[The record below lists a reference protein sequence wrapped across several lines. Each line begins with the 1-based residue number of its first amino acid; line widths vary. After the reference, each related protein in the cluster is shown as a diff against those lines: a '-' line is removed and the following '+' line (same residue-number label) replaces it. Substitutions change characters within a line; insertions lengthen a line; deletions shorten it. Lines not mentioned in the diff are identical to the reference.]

1 MMANDRGMNI
11 FSKMLKMSDKKT
23 KAKSVSGDIDIYDE
37 VGTSY
42 RGGSFTFDW
51 AKGNAYDNIYPSISR
66 IANGF
71 VAIRPYAIDAN
82 GKPLQDKN
90 TLNRIYHPNQQ
101 MSSAEFREAL
111 AIMALVHR
119 KTYILVWHTEDG
131 KAVAGAGENLTEE
144 NIAGFT
150 FLEDAYVIVKNGHKF
165 YKSASYNYEFTEKDV
180 IELTAGVDPYDIQAG
195 YSPTQAVKK
204 WSNIDDFAADYEGGL
219 LDNGAVPAGQFTI
232 TASTVEQFDAI
243 VDEMQRRHRG
253 AGNNNNVQYVHRP
266 TDTTTGKP
274 LSAQIEWTPF
284 AQTNQS
290 LDLGTIFKQA
300 NQKIDAT
307 FGVPASI
314 RGVNEKNTYASVK
327 VDERVFVNYTL
338 RPFAMKVW
346 TKMTHELNRI
356 TGGLGYAITFDL
368 ETPDVA
374 DEEKV
379 IAEKKKIEL
388 DLISEALDRGFTLDS
403 IVDAFELSNGY
414 KLLKTGENDTPTIE
428 NDKPDVDEG
437 EEVEDSPAQAITKGC
452 CHHHDGEVSKSQD
465 KTSLIELRKI
475 LNDYFNA
482 EIEATIESLSASK
495 SISAIGLEQYDENGD
510 GLIDELEAEQIPVP
524 EPTEEKKYLLALALL
539 AVLKKRMQKSGEK
552 RFKEVIEQFGLTIT
566 IPELQKYQVSR
577 EVENTV
583 KDNLATIA
591 SSYSDQIVSAIKGAI
606 RQTVAE
612 GNGKTTKKDLVKAIQ
627 NTVKT
632 DGWRTERIA
641 NTEEHRADNLGQ
653 IDAINE
659 LKTATGRE
667 FGLKWRTTS
676 VNPCEF
682 CQAMAGTVVATGEA
696 FLTQGE
702 RVELAGGGSYI
713 NTRGDMLTP
722 EAHPNC
728 QCVFE
733 VVEL

>member
-71 VAIRPYAIDAN
+71 VAIRPYAIGAN
-82 GKPLQDKN
+82 GEPLQDKN

>member
-1 MMANDRGMNI
+1 
-11 FSKMLKMSDKKT
+11 MLKMSDKKT
-23 KAKSVSGDIDIYDE
+23 KAKDARGGDAIIYDE

-42 RGGSFTFDW
+42 RGTSFTFDW

-119 KTYILVWHTEDG
+119 KTYILVWHTEEG
-131 KAVAGAGENLTEE
+131 KAVAGAGQNLTEE
-144 NIAGFT
+144 NVAGFT
-150 FLEDAYVIVKNGHKF
+150 FLEDAYVMVKNGHKF
-165 YKSASYNYEFTEKDV
+165 YKSASYNYEFTENDI
-180 IELTAGVDPYDIQAG
+180 IELSTGIDPYDVSAG

-204 WSNIDDFAADYEGGL
+204 WSNLDDFTADYEGGL

-232 TASTVEQFDAI
+232 TASSVEQFDAI

-266 TDTTTGKP
+266 VDSTTGKAVD
-274 LSAQIEWTPF
+274 AQIEWTPF
-284 AQTNQS
+284 AQTNQN
-290 LDLGTIFKQA
+290 LDLGTIFKQV

-388 DLISEALDRGFTLDS
+388 DLISEALDRGYTLDS

-414 KLLKTGENDTPTIE
+414 KLLRTGENGTPTIE

-437 EEVEDSPAQAITKGC
+437 EEVEDSPEQAVTKAC

-465 KTSLIELRKI
+465 KSVLKELRSI

-482 EIEATIESLSASK
+482 EIEATIESLGASK

-510 GLIDELEAEQIPVP
+510 GLIDEMEAEQIPVP
-524 EPTEEKKYLLALALL
+524 ELSEEKKYLLAIALL
-539 AVLKKRMQKSGEK
+539 EVLRRRMQKSGEK
-552 RFKEVIEQFGLTIT
+552 RFKEVIEQFGLNIT
-566 IPELQKYQVSR
+566 VPELQNYQVSR

-612 GNGKTTKKDLVKAIQ
+612 GNGKTTKKDLVNAIR
-627 NTVKT
+627 NTIKS

-659 LKTATGRE
+659 LKMATGKE

-676 VNPCEF
+676 VNPCDF
-682 CQAMAGTVVATGEA
+682 CREMAGTVVATGEA

>member
-1 MMANDRGMNI
+1 MNI
-11 FSKMLKMSDKKT
+11 LSKMLKMSDKKT
-23 KAKSVSGDIDIYDE
+23 KAKNAKADATIYDE

-66 IANGF
+66 IANAF
-71 VAIRPYAIDAN
+71 LAIRPYAIDAN

-90 TLNRIYHPNQQ
+90 TLNRLYHPNKQ

-111 AIMALVHR
+111 AIMSLVHR
-119 KTYILVWHTEDG
+119 KTYILVWHMENG
-131 KAVAGAGENLTEE
+131 VAVAGAGENLTEE
-144 NIAGFT
+144 NVAGFT
-150 FLEDAYVIVKNGHKF
+150 FLEDAFIVVKNGHKF
-165 YKSASYNYEFTEKDV
+165 YKSESYKWEFTENDV
-180 IELTAGVDPYDIQAG
+180 IELTAGIDPYDIQAG

-204 WSNIDDFAADYEGGL
+204 WSNLDDFIANYEGGL

-266 TDTTTGKP
+266 VDSTTGKAVD
-274 LSAQIEWTPF
+274 AQIEWTPF

-290 LDLGTIFKQA
+290 LDLGTLFKQA

-327 VDERVFVNYTL
+327 VDERIFVNYTL

-346 TKMTHELNRI
+346 TKMTHELNRV

-368 ETPDVA
+368 EVPDVA

-388 DLISEALDRGFTLDS
+388 DLISQALDRGYTLDS

-414 KLLKTGENDTPTIE
+414 KLLRTGENDTPTIE

-437 EEVEDSPAQAITKGC
+437 EEVEDSPDLAVTKGGC
-452 CHHHDGEVSKSQD
+452 TCHHHGEASKSAD
-465 KTSLIELRKI
+465 KASLKELRRI
-475 LNDYFNA
+475 LKEYFNA

-495 SISAIGLEQYDENGD
+495 SISAIGLEEYDENGD
-510 GLIDELEAEQIPVP
+510 GIIDDMEAEQIPVP

-539 AVLKKRMQKSGEK
+539 EVLRRRIKKSGDK
-552 RFKEVIEQFGLTIT
+552 RFKEVVEQFGLNIT
-566 IPELQKYQVSR
+566 IPELQSYQISR

-606 RQTVAE
+606 RRTVAE
-612 GNGKTTKKDLVKAIQ
+612 GDGKATKKDLVKAIQ
-627 NTVKT
+627 DTVKS
-632 DGWRTERIA
+632 DGWRMDRIA

-682 CQAMAGTVVATGEA
+682 CREMAGTVVATGEA
-696 FLTQGE
+696 FLTEGQS
-702 RVELAGGGSYI
+702 VELEGGGSYI

-722 EAHPNC
+722 DAHPNC

>member
-1 MMANDRGMNI
+1 
-11 FSKMLKMSDKKT
+11 MLKMSDKKT
-23 KAKSVSGDIDIYDE
+23 KAKDARGGDAIIYDE

-42 RGGSFTFDW
+42 RGTSFTFDW

-119 KTYILVWHTEDG
+119 KTYILVWHTEEG
-131 KAVAGAGENLTEE
+131 KAVAGAGQNLTEE
-144 NIAGFT
+144 NVAGFT
-150 FLEDAYVIVKNGHKF
+150 FLEDAYVMVKNGHKF
-165 YKSASYNYEFTEKDV
+165 YKSASYNYEFTENDI
-180 IELTAGVDPYDIQAG
+180 IELSTGIDPYDVSAG

-204 WSNIDDFAADYEGGL
+204 WSNLDDFTADYEGGL

-232 TASTVEQFDAI
+232 TASSVEQFDAI

-266 TDTTTGKP
+266 VDSTTGKAVD
-274 LSAQIEWTPF
+274 AQIEWTPF
-284 AQTNQS
+284 AQTNQN
-290 LDLGTIFKQA
+290 LDLGTIFKQV

-388 DLISEALDRGFTLDS
+388 DLISEALDRGYTLDS

-414 KLLKTGENDTPTIE
+414 KLLRTGENGTPTIE

-437 EEVEDSPAQAITKGC
+437 EEVEDSPEQAVTKAC
-452 CHHHDGEVSKSQD
+452 CHYHDGEVSKSQD
-465 KTSLIELRKI
+465 KSVLKELRSI

-482 EIEATIESLSASK
+482 EIEATIESLGASK

-510 GLIDELEAEQIPVP
+510 GLIDEMEAEQIPVP
-524 EPTEEKKYLLALALL
+524 ELSEEKKYLLAIALL
-539 AVLKKRMQKSGEK
+539 EVLRRRMQKSGEK
-552 RFKEVIEQFGLTIT
+552 RFKEVIEQFGLNIT
-566 IPELQKYQVSR
+566 VPELQNYQVSR

-612 GNGKTTKKDLVKAIQ
+612 GNGKTTKKDLVNAIR
-627 NTVKT
+627 NTIKS

-659 LKTATGRE
+659 LKMATGKE

-676 VNPCEF
+676 VNPCDF
-682 CQAMAGTVVATGEA
+682 CREMAGTVVATGEA

>member
-1 MMANDRGMNI
+1 
-11 FSKMLKMSDKKT
+11 MLKMSDKKT
-23 KAKSVSGDIDIYDE
+23 KAKDARGGDAIIYDE

-42 RGGSFTFDW
+42 RGTSFTFDW

-119 KTYILVWHTEDG
+119 KTYILVWHTEEG
-131 KAVAGAGENLTEE
+131 KAVAGAGQNLTEE
-144 NIAGFT
+144 NVAGFT
-150 FLEDAYVIVKNGHKF
+150 FLEDAYVMVKNGHKF
-165 YKSASYNYEFTEKDV
+165 YKSASYNYEFTENDI
-180 IELTAGVDPYDIQAG
+180 IELSTGIDPYDVSAG

-204 WSNIDDFAADYEGGL
+204 WSNLDDFTADYEGGL

-232 TASTVEQFDAI
+232 TASSVEQFDAI

-266 TDTTTGKP
+266 VDSTTGKAVD
-274 LSAQIEWTPF
+274 AQIEWTPF
-284 AQTNQS
+284 AQTNQN
-290 LDLGTIFKQA
+290 LDLGTIFKQV

-388 DLISEALDRGFTLDS
+388 DLISEALDRGYTLDS

-414 KLLKTGENDTPTIE
+414 KLLRTGENGTPTIE

-437 EEVEDSPAQAITKGC
+437 EEVEDSPEQAVTKAC

-465 KTSLIELRKI
+465 KSVLKELRSI

-482 EIEATIESLSASK
+482 EIEATIESLGASK

-510 GLIDELEAEQIPVP
+510 GIIDEMEAEQIPVP
-524 EPTEEKKYLLALALL
+524 ELSEEKKYLLAIALL
-539 AVLKKRMQKSGEK
+539 EVLRRRMQKSGEK
-552 RFKEVIEQFGLTIT
+552 RFKEVIEQFGLNIT
-566 IPELQKYQVSR
+566 VPELQNYQVSR

-612 GNGKTTKKDLVKAIQ
+612 GNGKTTKKDLVNAIR
-627 NTVKT
+627 NTIKS

-659 LKTATGRE
+659 LKMATGKE

-676 VNPCEF
+676 VNPCDF
-682 CQAMAGTVVATGEA
+682 CREMAGTVVATGEA

>member
-1 MMANDRGMNI
+1 
-11 FSKMLKMSDKKT
+11 MLKMSDKKT
-23 KAKSVSGDIDIYDE
+23 KAKDARGGDAIIYDE

-42 RGGSFTFDW
+42 RGTSFTFDW

-119 KTYILVWHTEDG
+119 KTYILVWHTEEG
-131 KAVAGAGENLTEE
+131 KAVAGAGQNLTEE
-144 NIAGFT
+144 NVAGFT
-150 FLEDAYVIVKNGHKF
+150 FLEDAYVMVKGGHKF
-165 YKSASYNYEFTEKDV
+165 YKSASYNYEFTENDV
-180 IELTAGVDPYDIQAG
+180 IELSTGIDPYDVSAG

-204 WSNIDDFAADYEGGL
+204 WSNLDDFTADYEGGL

-266 TDTTTGKP
+266 VDSTTGKAVD
-274 LSAQIEWTPF
+274 AQIEWTPF
-284 AQTNQS
+284 AQTNQN
-290 LDLGTIFKQA
+290 LDLGTIFKQV

-414 KLLKTGENDTPTIE
+414 KLLRTGENGTPTIE

-437 EEVEDSPAQAITKGC
+437 EEVEDSPEQAVTKAC

-465 KTSLIELRKI
+465 KSALKELRKI

-482 EIEATIESLSASK
+482 EIEATIESLGASK

-510 GLIDELEAEQIPVP
+510 GLIDEMEAEQIPVP
-524 EPTEEKKYLLALALL
+524 ELSEEKKYLLTIALL
-539 AVLKKRMQKSGEK
+539 EVLRRRMQKSGEK
-552 RFKEVIEQFGLTIT
+552 RFKEVIEQFGLNIT
-566 IPELQKYQVSR
+566 VPELQNYHVSR

-583 KDNLATIA
+583 KDNLSTIA

-612 GNGKTTKKDLVKAIQ
+612 GNGKTTKKDLVNAIR
-627 NTVKT
+627 NTIKS

-659 LKTATGRE
+659 LKMATGKE

-676 VNPCEF
+676 VNPCDF
-682 CQAMAGTVVATGEA
+682 CREMAGTVVATGEA

>member
-1 MMANDRGMNI
+1 MNI
-11 FSKMLKMSDKKT
+11 LSKMLKMSDKKT
-23 KAKSVSGDIDIYDE
+23 KAKDARGGDAIIYDE

-42 RGGSFTFDW
+42 RGTSFTFDW

-119 KTYILVWHTEDG
+119 KTYILVWHTEEG
-131 KAVAGAGENLTEE
+131 KAVAGAGQNLTEE
-144 NIAGFT
+144 NVAGFT
-150 FLEDAYVIVKNGHKF
+150 FLEDAYVMVKNGHKF
-165 YKSASYNYEFTEKDV
+165 YKSASYNYEFTENDI
-180 IELTAGVDPYDIQAG
+180 IELSTGIDPYDVSAG

-204 WSNIDDFAADYEGGL
+204 WSNLDDFTADYEGGL

-232 TASTVEQFDAI
+232 TASSVEQFDAI

-266 TDTTTGKP
+266 VDSTTGKAVD
-274 LSAQIEWTPF
+274 AQIEWTPF
-284 AQTNQS
+284 AQTNQN
-290 LDLGTIFKQA
+290 LDLGTIFKQV

-388 DLISEALDRGFTLDS
+388 DLISEALDRGYTLDS

-414 KLLKTGENDTPTIE
+414 KLLRTGENGTPTIE

-437 EEVEDSPAQAITKGC
+437 EEVEDSPEQAVTKAC

-465 KTSLIELRKI
+465 KSVLKELRSI

-482 EIEATIESLSASK
+482 EIEATIESLGASK

-510 GLIDELEAEQIPVP
+510 GIIDEMEAEQIPVP
-524 EPTEEKKYLLALALL
+524 ELSEEKKYLLAIALL
-539 AVLKKRMQKSGEK
+539 EVLRRRMQKSGEK
-552 RFKEVIEQFGLTIT
+552 RFKEVIEQFGLNIT
-566 IPELQKYQVSR
+566 VPELQNYQVSR

-612 GNGKTTKKDLVKAIQ
+612 GNGKTTKKDLVNAIR
-627 NTVKT
+627 NTIKS

-659 LKTATGRE
+659 LKMATGKE

-676 VNPCEF
+676 VNPCDF
-682 CQAMAGTVVATGEA
+682 CREMAGTVVATGEA

>member
-1 MMANDRGMNI
+1 MNI
-11 FSKMLKMSDKKT
+11 LSKMLKMSDKKT
-23 KAKSVSGDIDIYDE
+23 KAKDARAKAIIYDE
-37 VGTSY
+37 VGASY
-42 RGGSFTFDW
+42 RGGSYTFDW

-71 VAIRPYAIDAN
+71 LAIRPYAIDAN
-82 GKPLQDKN
+82 GKPVQDKN
-90 TLNRIYHPNQQ
+90 TLNRLYHPNKQ

-119 KTYILVWHTEDG
+119 KTYILVWHMEDG
-131 KAVAGAGENLTEE
+131 RAVAGAGENLTEE
-144 NIAGFT
+144 NVAGFT
-150 FLEDAYVIVKNGHKF
+150 FLEDAYIMVKNGRKY
-165 YKSASYNYEFTEKDV
+165 YKSASYNYEFTENDV
-180 IELTAGVDPYDIQAG
+180 IELTAGIDPYDIQAG

-219 LDNGAVPAGQFTI
+219 LENGAVPAGQFTI

-290 LDLGTIFKQA
+290 LDLATIFKQA

-327 VDERVFVNYTL
+327 VDERIFVNYTL
-338 RPFAMKVW
+338 KPFAIKVW
-346 TKMTHELNRI
+346 TKLTHELNRV

-368 ETPDVA
+368 EAPDVA

-379 IAEKKKIEL
+379 IAEKKKVEL
-388 DLISEALDRGFTLDS
+388 DLILEALDRGYTLES
-403 IVDAFELSNGY
+403 VVDAFELSNGY
-414 KLLKTGENDTPTIE
+414 KLLRMGENSTPTIE

-437 EEVEDSPAQAITKGC
+437 EEVEDSPEQAVTKGC
-452 CHHHDGEVSKSQD
+452 CHHHNGEVSKSAD
-465 KTSLIELRKI
+465 KTTLKELRKI
-475 LNDYFNA
+475 LNDYFDA
-482 EIEATIESLSASK
+482 EIEATVESLSASK
-495 SISAIGLEQYDENGD
+495 SISAVGLEQYDENGD
-510 GLIDELEAEQIPVP
+510 GIIDEMEAEQIPVP
-524 EPTEEKKYLLALALL
+524 EPTEEKKYILVLALYE
-539 AVLKKRMQKSGEK
+539 VLRKRLQKAGEK
-552 RFKEVIEQFGLTIT
+552 RFKEVIAQFGIDIT
-566 IPELQKYQVSR
+566 APEYQEYHASR
-577 EVENTV
+577 EVENTI
-583 KDNLATIA
+583 KDSLTAIA

-606 RQTVAE
+606 TRTVAE
-612 GNGKTTKKDLVKAIQ
+612 GDGKTTKKDLIKAIKG
-627 NTVKT
+627 TVES
-632 DGWRTERIA
+632 DGWRMDRIT

-659 LKTATGRE
+659 IKTATGRE

-682 CQAMAGTVVATGEA
+682 CRAMAGTVVATGEA
-696 FLTQGE
+696 FLTEGQS
-702 RVELAGGGSYI
+702 VELEGGGSYI

-722 EAHPNC
+722 DAHPNC